1 MILNSKSN
9 NNYNNH
15 LSFKYCKCNNIKTI
29 HIKFKQNK
37 INIKK
42 EISDKIE
49 LYSPLKFYEESD
61 NIYF

>member
-9 NNYNNH
+9 DNYNNN
-15 LSFKYCKCNNIKTI
+15 LSFKCCKCNNIKTI